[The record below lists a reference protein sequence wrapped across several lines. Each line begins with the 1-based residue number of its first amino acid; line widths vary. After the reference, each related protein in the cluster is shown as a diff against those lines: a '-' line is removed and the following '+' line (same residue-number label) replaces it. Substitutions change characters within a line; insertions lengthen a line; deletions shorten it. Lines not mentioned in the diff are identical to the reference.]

1 MIPRRIV
8 AVALVALLLQL
19 HLFSRF
25 SFEGARPEI
34 LVLLVL
40 AVAHATGRDDG
51 AIVGFGVGLAFDL
64 FLTTPLGFTSLTHLA
79 AGYAMGRF
87 VPEFR
92 EAPWWATS
100 MLLAVASSVTM
111 LLQATVGELIGLDTL
126 RGPSVG
132 TIMMLV
138 GLVNLAL
145 APAALAAVRW
155 ARHGAGSSRR
165 SSTSVYA

>member
-1 MIPRRIV
+1 
-8 AVALVALLLQL
+8 
-19 HLFSRF
+19 
-25 SFEGARPEI
+25 
-34 LVLLVL
+34 
-40 AVAHATGRDDG
+40 
-51 AIVGFGVGLAFDL
+51 
-64 FLTTPLGFTSLTHLA
+64 FTSLTHLA

-165 SSTSVYA
+165 SSTSVYASARHRWSPQPPAPDSVSSPWVPSPCSRRSSPVSGSARSSRPRPISSR